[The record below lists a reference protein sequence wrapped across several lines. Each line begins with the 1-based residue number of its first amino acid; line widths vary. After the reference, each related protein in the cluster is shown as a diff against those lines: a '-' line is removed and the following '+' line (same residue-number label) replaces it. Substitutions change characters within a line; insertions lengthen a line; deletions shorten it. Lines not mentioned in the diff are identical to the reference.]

1 MSELARERNRRGE
14 GARLRDEILAG
25 ATEVLERTGNEEAV
39 TLRAVAR
46 QVGISAPSIYA
57 HFADREAI
65 VDAIVDAAFSDFNAA
80 IQAGRDAAVQAGGGP
95 RERLRAGCAA
105 YLEFAAERP
114 NRYKLLFDRQDLLNE
129 TIPPV
134 RTESFRQLVASVQE
148 CVQAGLSASD
158 DPARDATAIW
168 VALHGFA
175 TLHSWLPGFPWPGT
189 DALLD
194 RIVYGLAQ
202 IRDAPKSISPEEKH
216 RRKSH
221 EYRTAT

>member
-1 MSELARERNRRGE
+1 MSEVIRERNRRGE

-25 ATEVLERTGNEEAV
+25 ATELLEQTGSEEAV

-65 VDAIVDAAFSDFNAA
+65 VDAIVNGAFRDFNAA
-80 IQAGRDAAVQAGGGP
+80 IQAATDAAAQAGDGP
-95 RERLRAGCAA
+95 GARLRAGCAA

-114 NRYKLLFDRQDLLNE
+114 NRYKLLFERRDLIGIGSEANRL
-129 TIPPV
+129 I
-134 RTESFRQLVASVQE
+134 RIESFELLVASVQA
-148 CVQAGLSASD
+148 CVGAGISASN
-158 DPARDATAIW
+158 DPARDAAAIW

-175 TLHSWLPGFPWPGT
+175 TLRSLRPQFPWPDT
-189 DALLD
+189 DTMLD

-202 IRDAPKSISPEEKH
+202 IRA
-216 RRKSH
+216 
-221 EYRTAT
+221 A

>member
-1 MSELARERNRRGE
+1 VSELAREKNRRGE

-25 ATEVLERTGNEEAV
+25 ATEVLERTGSEEAV

-65 VDAIVDAAFSDFNAA
+65 VEAIVNAAFSDFNAA
-80 IQAGRDAAVQAGGGP
+80 IQAGGDAAVQAGGGP

-105 YLEFAAERP
+105 YLAFAAGRP
-114 NRYKLLFDRQDLLNE
+114 NRYKLLFGRQDLLIDAPE
-129 TIPPV
+129 AIPPV
-134 RTESFRQLVASVQE
+134 RTESFRLLVTSVQE
-148 CVQAGLSASD
+148 CVEAGLSASD

-175 TLHSWLPGFPWPGT
+175 TLHSWLPCFPWPGT

-202 IRDAPKSISPEEKH
+202 IRDAP
-216 RRKSH
+216 
-221 EYRTAT
+221 